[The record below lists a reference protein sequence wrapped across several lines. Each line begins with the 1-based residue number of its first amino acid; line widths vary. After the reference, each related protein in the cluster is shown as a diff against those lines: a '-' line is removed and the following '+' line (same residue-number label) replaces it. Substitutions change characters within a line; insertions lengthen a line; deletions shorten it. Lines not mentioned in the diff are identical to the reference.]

1 MHFLVGL
8 LTGSN
13 AACRLQAVRC
23 LLELSHSH
31 HTSVA
36 PACLPS
42 TPYLLTYLSSQS
54 TKFTVSI
61 CMKVCVVVLATFRR
75 IFLPFFVVFF
85 FLMCLQELCLYT
97 LGNLCPAD
105 VVKNKLVAQGIIPA
119 LANCIEVNTRFKQT
133 HPGKTEFCFYS
144 QPLVSAM
151 QRKCLLLRI
160 LCVFRTTDLTLL
172 WWKLQASRFLNSFKQ
187 KMQKRS

>member
-13 AACRLQAVRC
+13 AACRLLAVRC

-61 CMKVCVVVLATFRR
+61 RMRVCVVVLGTFRR
-75 IFLPFFVVFF
+75 IVLHLFLLV
-85 FLMCLQELCLYT
+85 MCPQELCLYT

-119 LANCIEVNTRFKQT
+119 LANCIEVNTRFE
-133 HPGKTEFCFYS
+133 HIYPSKTEICFYP
-144 QPLVSAM
+144 QPLISAM
-151 QRKCLLLRI
+151 Q
-160 LCVFRTTDLTLL
+160 
-172 WWKLQASRFLNSFKQ
+172 
-187 KMQKRS
+187 

>member
-36 PACLPS
+36 PACVPS
-42 TPYLLTYLSSQS
+42 TPYLLTYLSGQS

-61 CMKVCVVVLATFRR
+61 SMRLRAVLLANFRQ
-75 IFLPFFVVFF
+75 IFLPFLLV
-85 FLMCLQELCLYT
+85 MCPQELCLYT

-105 VVKNKLVAQGIIPA
+105 VVKRKLVAQGIIPA
-119 LANCIEVNTRFKQT
+119 LANCIEVN
-133 HPGKTEFCFYS
+133 S
-144 QPLVSAM
+144 QGL
-151 QRKCLLLRI
+151 
-160 LCVFRTTDLTLL
+160 TTFSPV
-172 WWKLQASRFLNSFKQ
+172 KLNSVLIPNP
-187 KMQKRS
+187 